1 MEQLNWYKI
10 FYYVSMSD
18 GIKNFFDV
26 FSNITSWFSVLSFF
40 AMFVAYMVVNIEC
53 DDEDKIIKTKTIL
66 RPIQYLFYFSF
77 FFCIVTWFC
86 YVVCPSKRDSMII
99 IAGGT
104 VGNFITSDSSAKQ
117 LPSEALLLLRTKIKS
132 EIEELKLNPIEELK
146 DTLSGKSKEE
156 LIKLL
161 KQK

>member
-1 MEQLNWYKI
+1 
-10 FYYVSMSD
+10 
-18 GIKNFFDV
+18 
-26 FSNITSWFSVLSFF
+26 
-40 AMFVAYMVVNIEC
+40 
-53 DDEDKIIKTKTIL
+53 
-66 RPIQYLFYFSF
+66 
-77 FFCIVTWFC
+77 
-86 YVVCPSKRDSMII
+86 MII

-132 EIEELKLNPIEELK
+132 EIEELKINPIEELK